1 MNPPLLA
8 SGDVG
13 LVLALALV
21 VFLVGAASAAAL
33 VGLKLMLSPP
43 SEVRRFGRR
52 LLLVAALA
60 IVAAG
65 ASWLAFTGWD

>member
-8 SGDVG
+8 SGDLG
-13 LVLALALV
+13 LVFALALV
-21 VFLVGAASAAAL
+21 VFLVGAASASAL
-33 VGLKLMLSPP
+33 VGLKLTLSPP

-52 LLLVAALA
+52 LLFVAALA

-65 ASWLAFTGWD
+65 ASWLAFAGWD